1 MCSKFIDQIHF
12 HNEDYHTPLSLQVQI
27 ATPLLKPMTALVL
40 DTLRYLS
47 ALYVDQAPQSG
58 KEVLYNVNP
67 VRFAYDTVS
76 LTLKHMD
83 TVMMEQL

>member
-1 MCSKFIDQIHF
+1 M
-12 HNEDYHTPLSLQVQI
+12 QI
-27 ATPLLKPMTALVL
+27 AIPLLKPMTALVL